1 MLLIPCPHCGIR
13 PEIEFRYAGEAHVAR
28 PVQPATLN
36 DRDWAEYLYMRSNPR
51 GLHYERWRHIHGCA
65 RYFNAVRHT
74 LSDRIVVTYKAG
86 EPQPHG
92 DALLA
97 ALNAVDVRR

>member
-1 MLLIPCPHCGIR
+1 
-13 PEIEFRYAGEAHVAR
+13 
-28 PVQPATLN
+28 
-36 DRDWAEYLYMRSNPR
+36 MRSNPR

>member
-1 MLLIPCPHCGIR
+1 MLLIPCPHCGAR

-28 PVQPATLN
+28 PAQPSTLG
-36 DRDWAEYLYMRSNPR
+36 DEDWAEYLYMRSNPK

-74 LSDRIVVTYKAG
+74 VSDHIVATYKAG
-86 EPQPHG
+86 EAQPGG
-92 DALLA
+92 DALRA
-97 ALNAVDVRR
+97 ALNTVDVRR

>member
-13 PEIEFRYAGEAHVAR
+13 PESEFRYAGEAHVAR
-28 PVQPATLN
+28 PAQPAALN

-74 LSDRIVVTYKAG
+74 LSDRIVATYKAG
-86 EPQPHG
+86 DPRPHG

-97 ALNAVDVRR
+97 ALNPVEVRR